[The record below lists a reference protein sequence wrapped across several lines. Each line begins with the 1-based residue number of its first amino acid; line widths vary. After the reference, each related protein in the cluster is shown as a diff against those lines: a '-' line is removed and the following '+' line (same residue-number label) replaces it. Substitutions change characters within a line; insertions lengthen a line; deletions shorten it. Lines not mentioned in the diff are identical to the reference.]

1 MRLKLETL
9 KEVKRAYRKTKRPV
23 WKAIYEMLESSV
35 RRERRVNVS
44 KLERVVPEGA
54 TVIVPGKVLGG
65 GIITKKMTIV
75 ALDFSKSAVEKI
87 KKAGGKAILLSSFV
101 KKNAKKKGLI
111 IVGG

>member
-1 MRLKLETL
+1 MRLKPETL
-9 KEVKRAYRKTKRPV
+9 KEVKRAYRRTRRPV
-23 WKAIYEMLESSV
+23 WKAIYEMLEAPI

-44 KLERVVPEGA
+44 KLDKIVPEGA
-54 TVIVPGKVLGG
+54 TVIVPGKVLGS
-65 GIITKKMTIV
+65 GIVTKKMTVV

-87 KKAGGKAILLSSFV
+87 KKAGGKAVPLSSFV